1 MQGKRKGEEKGKSRR
16 LGTLLGKEKYEGEVK
31 IRGKGIEIIAV
42 ISANVPL
49 LFLTPHNFPFPIT
62 FPIFCPST
70 FPPSL
75 SPPFPLQ
82 LSSYYWW
89 KQRGQGYAFRGPRSL
104 EPHAFAGHLTICDST
119 YFGPTPGPH
128 HFQGSIQSSA
138 PCFQGP
144 HVFLE
149 TTITGVVFVR
159 VRVRVRVCVCVCLCV
174 CV

>member
-104 EPHAFAGHLTICDST
+104 ESHLSQGTSLSVIPHISVLRQDPIIFRVPYSLAPHAFR
-119 YFGPTPGPH
+119 GPTFSWRPRL
-128 HFQGSIQSSA
+128 QGSCS
-138 PCFQGP
+138 
-144 HVFLE
+144 
-149 TTITGVVFVR
+149 
-159 VRVRVRVCVCVCLCV
+159 CVCV
-174 CV
+174 